1 MRALRYQW
9 LHRRGAEEDCQ
20 EVAAA
25 KSESAISGPE
35 KNGVGSPEA
44 TIQRNSQSILVP
56 SSTDSSSSNSLL

>member
-9 LHRRGAEEDCQ
+9 LHRRGAEEDFQ

-44 TIQRNSQSILVP
+44 TIQRNS
-56 SSTDSSSSNSLL
+56 